1 MSCTLFCF
9 YHLAQCMAQNRS
21 SLNNYRVCYSVNSFR
36 LLKEK
41 KTENENVNFLLYSG
55 SQRIEKE
62 FLVITILRKNPIIT
76 KLINRIKK
84 MGSYRS
90 EAPSILSLLNFWTSK
105 VQNEELCVEMC
116 HLISIAMGKERW
128 SLIYS
133 NIARFNL
140 CRVFGS
146 KSTCWVSLGSTSREA
161 CRRNLLHPAHTSE
174 QMGFY
179 TVPSRGLF
187 FLLWKSCLWL

>member
-1 MSCTLFCF
+1 
-9 YHLAQCMAQNRS
+9 MAQNRS

-55 SQRIEKE
+55 SQIIEKE

-90 EAPSILSLLNFWTSK
+90 EAPSILSLLNF
-105 VQNEELCVEMC
+105 
-116 HLISIAMGKERW
+116 
-128 SLIYS
+128 
-133 NIARFNL
+133 
-140 CRVFGS
+140 
-146 KSTCWVSLGSTSREA
+146 
-161 CRRNLLHPAHTSE
+161 
-174 QMGFY
+174 
-179 TVPSRGLF
+179 
-187 FLLWKSCLWL
+187 